1 MSDWELRLQKLVEHW
16 AEHNDEHKARFEEA
30 ASEASERGL
39 AGVAEKLR
47 LAAGRAAEV
56 SELLRGALEAFG

>member
-1 MSDWELRLQKLVEHW
+1 MSDWELRLRKLVEHW
-16 AEHNDEHKARFEEA
+16 AEHNDEHRARFEEA

-39 AGVAEKLR
+39 VGVAEKLR